1 MVRCDGINL
10 NLKDGDDLMNIHNP
24 YAVSRE
30 PVYANGGMVSTSHP
44 LAAQAGLAVLRAG
57 GNAVD
62 AAVAAAAA
70 LTVVE
75 PTQNGVGGD
84 AFALVWDGSAL
95 HALNGSGR
103 SSRHMT
109 YEALGLKQG
118 EDMKPLG
125 WGGVTVP
132 GAPGAWAEIHQ
143 KFGRAEFAS
152 LFDSA
157 ISYAREGYPLSP
169 VVAEYWRRAKVN
181 MKGHTTEE
189 FQGWHDMFLPADFNP
204 KAGEMWSSEA
214 LAQTLETIAKTKAKD
229 FYEGELAEKIT
240 QFAKKTG
247 GLICKE
253 DLAAYKPEWV
263 QPISANYKGYT
274 VWELPPNNQAIAT
287 LLALNILEKID
298 LSTHREEE
306 HNIHLQIEAMKLAFA
321 DTLECVGDCGNDE
334 DVIKT
339 LLDLDYA
346 AERRQLIGEQA
357 LEPKTGMSKK
367 GDTVYLAVADKD
379 GMMVSFIQSNYMG
392 FGSGIVVPDT
402 GIALH
407 NRGHSFNCTAAHPNE
422 IGPNKR
428 PYHTIMPG
436 FLTKDGKAIGPF
448 GVMGAF
454 MQPQGHLQMILN
466 TIQHHMHPQAAL
478 DAPRWQWVKGNTVRV
493 EQTMPKHVVRS
504 LLSRGHDVVVSPDDT
519 GFGRGQIIWR
529 LENNVLVGGSD
540 CRADGQVAAF

>member
-1 MVRCDGINL
+1 MS
-10 NLKDGDDLMNIHNP
+10 IHNP

-44 LAAQAGLAVLRAG
+44 LAAQAGLEVLRAG

-84 AFALVWDGSAL
+84 AFALVWDGAEL

-103 SSRHMT
+103 SSRQMS
-109 YEALGLKQG
+109 YETLGLKPG
-118 EDMKPLG
+118 DKMKPLG
-125 WGGVTVP
+125 WAGVTVP
-132 GAPGAWAEIHQ
+132 GAPRAWAEIHK
-143 KFGRAEFAS
+143 KFGRSEFAP
-152 LFDSA
+152 LFTSA
-157 ISYAREGYPLSP
+157 ISYARNGYPLSP
-169 VVAEYWRRAKVN
+169 VVAEYWRRAQKN
-181 MKGHTTEE
+181 MKNHTSKE
-189 FQGWHDMFLPADFNP
+189 FQGWYDMFLPDGFNVE
-204 KAGEMWSSEA
+204 AGAMWSSED
-214 LAQTLETIAKTKAKD
+214 LAQTLEKIAGTRAED
-229 FYEGELAEKIT
+229 FYTGELAEKII
-240 QFAKKTG
+240 QFAQNTG
-247 GLICKE
+247 GLLCKE
-253 DLAAYKPEWV
+253 DLADYRPEWV

-287 LLALNILEKID
+287 LLALNILDKME
-298 LSTHREEE
+298 LPTHREEE
-306 HNIHLQIEAMKLAFA
+306 RNIHLQIEAMKLAFA
-321 DTLECVGDCGNDE
+321 DTLEYVGDCGDDE
-334 DVIKT
+334 ALIKG

-346 AERRQLIGEQA
+346 DERRELIGEEA
-357 LEPKTGMSKK
+357 LEPKAGMPKK

-392 FGSGIVVPDT
+392 FGSGMVVPET

-407 NRGHSFNCTAAHPNE
+407 NRGYSFNCNPGHPNE

-436 FLTKDGKAIGPF
+436 FLTKDGEAVGPF

-466 TIQHHMHPQAAL
+466 TIHHKMHPQAAL
-478 DAPRWQWVKGNTVRV
+478 DAPRWQWVEGKTVRV
-493 EQTMPKHVVRS
+493 EQSMPKHVIRS
-504 LLSRGHDVVVSPDDT
+504 LLSRGHEVIVSPDDT

-529 LENNVLVGGSD
+529 LKNKVLVGGSD